1 MYDEENNEEE
11 KDDRNTCPT
20 CGLRQYG
27 SVCANCGTDIEDEEK
42 DPDKRKEDDSDEY
55 DRRERR

>member
-1 MYDEENNEEE
+1 MHDEDSSEEQ

-27 SVCANCGTDIEDEEK
+27 TVCANCGIDIDNGEE
-42 DPDKRKEDDSDEY
+42 DPDKKKEDEY
-55 DRRERR
+55 DEYDYRERR

>member
-1 MYDEENNEEE
+1 MHDEVEDDQ

-27 SVCANCGTDIEDEEK
+27 RVCANCGIEIEDEEK
-42 DPDKRKEDDSDEY
+42 DLDKRKEDEYDEY
-55 DRRERR
+55 DYRERR